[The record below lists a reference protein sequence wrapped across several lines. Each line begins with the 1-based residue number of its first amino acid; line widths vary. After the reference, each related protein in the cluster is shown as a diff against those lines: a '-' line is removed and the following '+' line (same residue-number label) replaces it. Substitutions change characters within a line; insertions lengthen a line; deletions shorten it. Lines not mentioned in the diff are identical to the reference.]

1 MDTLVCFCWL
11 LSPYKDLHA
20 ATNLLNFSFYIV
32 SISFQTHK
40 QILIGG
46 KKKSSFLALLQTST
60 FKKNLCRQQSQLPY
74 PDFLVYARSGG
85 GPPLPCFVLK
95 LCFFF
100 LFLDSLPIFI
110 LSGTRKCRDLIFL
123 FLSWKE
129 YLLPESFRFNHQIS
143 THGSKILV
151 DHSLL

>member
-1 MDTLVCFCWL
+1 MSPVAHSIEQPHLYNSLPFHQTLSLMDTLVCFCWL
-11 LSPYKDLHA
+11 LSPYKDLHV
-20 ATNLLNFSFYIV
+20 ATNLLNFSFYFV

-95 LCFFF
+95 LCFFPF
-100 LFLDSLPIFI
+100 FRQPS
-110 LSGTRKCRDLIFL
+110 
-123 FLSWKE
+123 
-129 YLLPESFRFNHQIS
+129 YLYSFRD
-143 THGSKILV
+143 KKV
-151 DHSLL
+151 